1 MNRVSLVGR
10 ITKDPEV
17 RYSQTGSA
25 VLAFTI
31 AVDRALRDANG
42 QRQADFISCVAFGT
56 TADFIS
62 RYIKKGFMLA
72 VCGRLQS
79 RSYQGTDGQTRYVT
93 EVICDSV
100 ENLTPRDPN
109 AQPQY
114 NENPQYQPRPQYQ
127 PNNQYQANNQYQ
139 GYNNPQ
145 YQQQDVNYGRAQ
157 NLNSQAQPESF
168 DGIKAALLAV
178 KPELEFETAS
188 CDLVPSTY
196 VDLDEDHLGKFK
208 RLLEALAEYDD
219 VDEVIHNA
227 NLPAEEE

>member
-168 DGIKAALLAV
+168 DV
-178 KPELEFETAS
+178 NDVSDVPDD
-188 CDLVPSTY
+188 DLP
-196 VDLDEDHLGKFK
+196 F
-208 RLLEALAEYDD
+208 
-219 VDEVIHNA
+219 
-227 NLPAEEE
+227 